1 MTTLLLVRHG
11 HTDVAGRKL
20 TGHQRGVH
28 LNAQGRREAERLVE
42 RLEGVPI
49 RAIVTSPLERCRE
62 TAAPLARD
70 RGIAP
75 STHRG
80 LIETDYG
87 DWSGRTLA
95 QLRRTRAWRGV
106 MHAPSTF
113 RFPGGESLLDVQ
125 TRAVDAA
132 LDIASEH
139 PEGIVVVVSHADP
152 LRLLVAHLA
161 GMHVDHLHRLAIDTA
176 SISVVALAPGQ
187 MPRVLRFNDTGDLSA
202 LRASPKQRSR
212 KVGG

>member
-11 HTDVAGRKL
+11 HTDAAGRRL

-28 LNAQGRREAERLVE
+28 LNARGRREAEHLVE

-49 RAIVTSPLERCRE
+49 RAICTSPLERCRE
-62 TAAPLARD
+62 TASPLARA
-70 RGIAP
+70 RGIVP

-87 DWSGRTLA
+87 DWSGRSLA

-106 MHAPSTF
+106 MTAPSTF
-113 RFPGGESLLDVQ
+113 RFPGGESLLEVQ
-125 TRAVDAA
+125 TRAVEAA
-132 LDIASEH
+132 TQIAAAN
-139 PEGIVVVVSHADP
+139 PTGIVVAVSHADP

-161 GMHVDHLHRLAIDTA
+161 GMHTDQLHRLSIDTA
-176 SISVVALAPGQ
+176 SISVVSLAEGTI
-187 MPRVLRFNDTGDLSA
+187 PRVLRLNDTGDLSA
-202 LRASPKQRSR
+202 LRPPTEPRSR